1 MSDFTR
7 QFQMSLVSYSYHL
20 IIIYILSFF
29 SSKTSS
35 WVLFLHRKKQTFPDI
50 TVSLVSYCCFLAH
63 LSWKLKWAF
72 LITFRPS
79 SVCLSVC
86 LSVCKLFTFSSSPEL
101 MGQFQRNLAQ
111 SILGWRGFK
120 FVQMKGPT
128 LFQGGIITK

>member
-72 LITFRPS
+72 LITCCPS
-79 SVCLSVC
+79 SVCPSVCLSVNFSHFH
-86 LSVCKLFTFSSSPEL
+86 LLLQNHWANFKQTWYKVSLGEGDSSLFK
-101 MGQFQRNLAQ
+101 
-111 SILGWRGFK
+111 WRATPF
-120 FVQMKGPT
+120 PNAR
-128 LFQGGIITK
+128 